1 MVIDQVAENSNPLE
15 FSIPAAVGENDVVG
29 ALFQKFV
36 SLSQR
41 QDRVEY
47 AGGIW
52 DNTAMD
58 MLPSVPVAAETRN
71 SMNRIFSLDEM
82 IECEEEMDGNTSLEI
97 EESPN
102 MACNFLMANDS
113 SSPVQIPDA
122 KIKRSMSS
130 EGENILFPKIDA
142 ERKANKKR
150 TKKTVT
156 FSDNIVIYKDSTQKI
171 SCNTDASELCS
182 EEVDMSNAAC
192 DPKQNLNFEKPKKS
206 DNRKKLTFQS
216 NGLSSSLHQHSVQI
230 QSTDKIRL
238 ELKETKKESNKE
250 SCAMQ
255 HNQNFPISEKK
266 ESSLNH
272 PNSVISKPFKEKK
285 NESIENVQVSHKEA
299 KIKKKKVPH
308 EKTIH
313 DSISVIEPVKI
324 KLQSKAI
331 SSSTE
336 QFHAGKKSEDES
348 QNKTFNKDQHPNCW
362 ENLVSYL
369 FNDDSETNKKI
380 ASCKSPVKMTTKDI
394 LNDKTTQDNKVIIE
408 QASFHSG
415 TNSETTSARKSCVK
429 RGQSHDVNVDFLE
442 KKKVDVCIVDDSFRK
457 LIACE
462 TVSWRNHQPPGELN
476 QKDFVSS
483 KSKSLNWRE
492 DCIDV
497 REARKNSNFRA
508 DDNIMMDNS
517 KVFSHI
523 ISDEKV
529 DVHKKT
535 VNFISC
541 SKEPL
546 DPLTRFKNNALPE
559 SIWDEPNGDLK
570 NEKPVQEDPP
580 ALPKSKNSV
589 PIFYESSKKLL
600 QKDEKEKQQLPA
612 KKLYY
617 SESTKFDNRARSSYS
632 SYRNSSAMKDVKVI
646 VKIFN
651 QEGEVFEKFHILKD
665 DLLDT
670 KKKIWGLS
678 NIVPDQC
685 NKPTKIN
692 CSASSVNL
700 FLRCVFSMSYRIPN
714 WQTALEAFAIAKK
727 FKVQDLLDMC
737 KNYFINQKIP
747 PREIPEIARF
757 AKSLN
762 VVEALKESKI
772 FEKVQDAIKKIS
784 SLNSCAAGNC
794 SVSTAIHVEPSEFK
808 VPLVFEDVQN
818 LSLINVSDLKNTILF
833 KSISGSIRVMSIEL
847 KLRTEE
853 FSVGNQDLIIYCDI
867 YKGSDMIF
875 NEEFIEKPKP
885 VIKISFEDEIII
897 DEEEEIEI
905 AVLVDDISLQLCPQ
919 LNEDD
924 YASRKFHLKFKSDKK
939 NEDKKLFFIHKLL
952 YSHQGF

>member
-29 ALFQKFV
+29 AVFQKFV

-71 SMNRIFSLDEM
+71 SMNRIFSLEEM
-82 IECEEEMDGNTSLEI
+82 IECEEEMDGNTSLKI

-102 MACNFLMANDS
+102 MACNFLMSNDS
-113 SSPVQIPDA
+113 SSPVQIPDT

-150 TKKTVT
+150 TKKAVT
-156 FSDNIVIYKDSTQKI
+156 FSDNIVIYKDSLQKI
-171 SCNTDASELCS
+171 SSNTDVSGLCS
-182 EEVDMSNAAC
+182 EEVEMSNAAC

-206 DNRKKLTFQS
+206 DNRRKLTSQS

-250 SCAMQ
+250 SCAVQ
-255 HNQNFPISEKK
+255 HNQNFPISEKE

-272 PNSVISKPFKEKK
+272 PNSVISKPFKKEKE
-285 NESIENVQVSHKEA
+285 NESIENIQVK
-299 KIKKKKVPH
+299 
-308 EKTIH
+308 
-313 DSISVIEPVKI
+313 PVKI
-324 KLQSKAI
+324 KLQSKTI
-331 SSSTE
+331 SSSKE
-336 QFHAGKKSEDES
+336 QFHVGKKKSDDES

-369 FNDDSETNKKI
+369 FNNDSETNKKI
-380 ASCKSPVKMTTKDI
+380 ASCKSPVKMTKKDI
-394 LNDKTTQDNKVIIE
+394 LNDKTMQDNEVIIE
-408 QASFHSG
+408 QASFHSE
-415 TNSETTSARKSCVK
+415 TDSEPTSARKSRVK
-429 RGQSHDVNVDFLE
+429 RGQSRDVNVDFLE
-442 KKKVDVCIVDDSFRK
+442 KKKVDVHIVDDSSRK
-457 LIACE
+457 HDAGE
-462 TVSWRNHQPPGELN
+462 TVNWRNHQPSGELN

-517 KVFSHI
+517 KEFSHI

-535 VNFISC
+535 PNFIPC
-541 SKEPL
+541 SKELL

-559 SIWDEPNGDLK
+559 SIWDEPVLK
-570 NEKPVQEDPP
+570 IHEKPVKEDPP
-580 ALPKSKNSV
+580 ALPKSKNSI

-600 QKDEKEKQQLPA
+600 QKNEKEKQQLPA

-617 SESTKFDNRARSSYS
+617 SESTKFDNRARSSYC
-632 SYRNSSAMKDVKVI
+632 SYINSSAMKDVKVI

-651 QEGEVFEKFHILKD
+651 QD
-665 DLLDT
+665 DVV
-670 KKKIWGLS
+670 IE
-678 NIVPDQC
+678 NV
-685 NKPTKIN
+685 
-692 CSASSVNL
+692 SSVNL

-714 WQTALEAFAIAKK
+714 WQTALEAFAIAKT
-727 FKVQDLLDMC
+727 FKVHDLESTCQM
-737 KNYFINQKIP
+737 YFINQKIP
-747 PREIPEIARF
+747 TREIPALARF
-757 AKSLN
+757 AKSLKA
-762 VVEALKESKI
+762 VEALKESKI
-772 FEKVQDAIKKIS
+772 FEQVQDIAKNIS
-784 SLNSCAAGNC
+784 SLDFCAAGNC
-794 SVSTAIHVEPSEFK
+794 SVSTAIHVEPSEFS
-808 VPLVFEDVQN
+808 VPLVFEDVK
-818 LSLINVSDLKNTILF
+818 SLAVINNSDLKNTILF
-833 KSISGSIRVMSIEL
+833 KSISSAIRVMSIEL

-853 FSVGNQDLIIYCDI
+853 FSVGNQDLIIYCDV
-867 YKGSDMIF
+867 YKGSHLLF
-875 NEEFIEKPKP
+875 NEEFYEKPKS
-885 VIKISFEDEIII
+885 VLKISFEEGLVV
-897 DEEEEIEI
+897 EEEQEIEI
-905 AVLVDDISLQLCPQ
+905 TVLVENISLQLCPQ
-919 LNEDD
+919 LDKDD
-924 YASRKFHLKFKSDKK
+924 YSSRKFHLKFRSDQK
-939 NEDKKLFFIHKLL
+939 NENKKLFFIDKLH
-952 YSHQGF
+952 YIHEGF